1 MVAAVESLVRHVM
14 EQLPSAVVLLVE
26 SYAWKD
32 PDLNPTPLAY
42 RAVALQ
48 YGIALVSYAAVAR
61 SASESWIAECDPE
74 IKPCGNHPP
83 WTTHA
88 AVADALVVSMVA
100 LHRELEGARRIHADE
115 ALSRASLRRSRAAA
129 PDGAATSEATTA
141 AATSDS
147 LPTPISPAQLL
158 ERYAVC
164 KRPLSYYAA
173 RAHAAGQ
180 MGAAPQP
187 HTTSGKW
194 SAYEDRPGK
203 PGWITTGPEDSTI
216 R

>member
-1 MVAAVESLVRHVM
+1 MSVYWAFLDTRTQLTARSTDAPFHACPRRSASALVAAVESLVRHVM

-141 AATSDS
+141 AATATVGDG
-147 LPTPISPAQLL
+147 PPPINEASATDAGVEHDDAVILRQCL
-158 ERYAVC
+158 EEQVREG
-164 KRPLSYYAA
+164 L
-173 RAHAAGQ
+173 
-180 MGAAPQP
+180 
-187 HTTSGKW
+187 
-194 SAYEDRPGK
+194 
-203 PGWITTGPEDSTI
+203 
-216 R
+216 